1 MSLFPSV
8 LTLEPLHLWRAKMM
22 TNPKVLAAAAMLIAC
37 GDAAR
42 SQSVTDLSKASRCSV
57 SSTLAMAGG
66 STGNSK
72 IEMKNDGG
80 WCWINLFATNG
91 SFQFVPSYHV
101 TKPPA
106 HGELVMGALD
116 KKARIAYRP
125 VAGFVGVDTYTLMN
139 TTTNSERVVTVSVT
153 N

>member
-1 MSLFPSV
+1 MANSK
-8 LTLEPLHLWRAKMM
+8 T
-22 TNPKVLAAAAMLIAC
+22 LAATALLIVCGQAAQ
-37 GDAAR
+37 
-42 SQSVTDLSKASRCSV
+42 SQSVTDLTKSSRCSV

-80 WCWINLFATNG
+80 WCWINLSATNG

-101 TKPPA
+101 TKSPA
-106 HGELVMGALD
+106 HGELVMGAVD

-139 TTTNSERVVTVSVT
+139 TTTNSERVVMVSVT

>member
-1 MSLFPSV
+1 
-8 LTLEPLHLWRAKMM
+8 MM
-22 TNPKVLAAAAMLIAC
+22 TNSKTLAAAALLIAC
-37 GDAAR
+37 GQAAQ
-42 SQSVTDLSKASRCSV
+42 SQSVMDLPKSGRCSV

-66 STGNSK
+66 STGDSK
-72 IEMKNDGG
+72 VEMKNDGG

-91 SFQFVPSYHV
+91 SLQFVPSYHV
-101 TKPPA
+101 IKPPA
-106 HGELVMGALD
+106 HGELVMGTVD